1 MQVQDEKMEDVVEEE
16 LVKNVERN
24 EIISKDESVVEEIAI
39 IKSEEVKVNV
49 SDDTRT
55 SGDVKVEEVKDTG
68 TEVIMEEVKDV
79 GLDTV
84 INEESNKTSED
95 ITITSDETKEG
106 NVKENATIV
115 TDEKTTIEEIHISS
129 GTATAEDVIAKSSDE
144 TKAAEELITRNGA
157 KVQEEE
163 EEVSKTKSDETK
175 NDEGKNGEQGS
186 ENEPN
191 QNCPE
196 AQKNLSMSS
205 VHAVS
210 T

>member
-95 ITITSDETKEG
+95 ITITSDEAKEG

-163 EEVSKTKSDETK
+163 EEVKTVLHHMESYRIR
-175 NDEGKNGEQGS
+175 S
-186 ENEPN
+186 
-191 QNCPE
+191 
-196 AQKNLSMSS
+196 LSRGAHM
-205 VHAVS
+205 
-210 T
+210 